1 MRVADHLR
9 TGATLDDRAGVEE
22 EDLVGYLFG
31 EMYSW
36 VTTAVARSLMTD
48 MTSST
53 IDLAAGQAVG
63 LQRAST

>member
-1 MRVADHLR
+1 M
-9 TGATLDDRAGVEE
+9 
-22 EDLVGYLFG
+22 VGYLFG